1 MILDQTSFQ
10 TPPFLLRSL
19 PISLSLSFC
28 LSLTTSKVKMNE
40 TETMISD
47 QTSFQTPYFPS
58 SITIESVFHK
68 MIQIQQV
75 KKANKPHKK
84 SNLQTPS

>member
-1 MILDQTSFQ
+1 
-10 TPPFLLRSL
+10 
-19 PISLSLSFC
+19 
-28 LSLTTSKVKMNE
+28 MNE

-84 SNLQTPS
+84 SKLQTPS